1 MIQMETFL
9 TVLHAACL
17 TYRVDSAF
25 KSRGG
30 MLLVAPPGQMKTSM
44 LATLIDQPGV
54 MGYSDM
60 TTKTLVEAR
69 DYIASKKVHTLLL
82 YDFQKIYE
90 RKADTAANIVGS
102 LRALV
107 EEGFS
112 SAAWEEHTNM
122 IQTKARALVMAACT
136 PAFIRRN
143 IVEWDESGFS
153 RRFLFCHYTLRNPE
167 VIVQA
172 IMSDTPI
179 PLMLNG
185 DVAIPFNLSIPL
197 VTHPEDE
204 LKLRRMLRHGQRGEE
219 VPLILLRKLLAVLR
233 WRCSRMKK
241 KDVNAMHILE
251 EFSECMRDEGAEIV
265 L

>member
-1 MIQMETFL
+1 MIRMETFL
-9 TVLHAACL
+9 TVLHAAAM
-17 TYRVDSAF
+17 THRVDSNF

-44 LATLIDQPGV
+44 LVTLTDTAGV

-90 RKADTAANIVGS
+90 RKSDTAANIVGS

-112 SAAWEEHTNM
+112 SAAWEEHTNL

-136 PAFIRRN
+136 PAFIRN
-143 IVEWDESGFS
+143 HIVEWDESGFS
-153 RRFLFCHYTLRNPE
+153 RRFLFCHYSLSNPE
-167 VIVQA
+167 IIVKA
-172 IMSDTPI
+172 IMRDEQI
-179 PLMLNG
+179 PLVSNGNLN
-185 DVAIPFNLSIPL
+185 VPFNLVIPL
-197 VTHPEDE
+197 VEHKNDE
-204 LKLRRMLRHGQRGEE
+204 LELRRMLRHGQRGEE
-219 VPLILLRKLLAVLR
+219 VPLILLRKILAVLR
-233 WRCSRMKK
+233 WRCSKLK
-241 KDVNAMHILE
+241 VKGVDAMGLLK
-251 EFSECMRDEGAEIV
+251 EFSQCMRDEGAEIV

>member
-1 MIQMETFL
+1 
-9 TVLHAACL
+9 
-17 TYRVDSAF
+17 
-25 KSRGG
+25 
-30 MLLVAPPGQMKTSM
+30 VAPPGQMKTSM
-44 LATLIDQPGV
+44 LATLTDQPGV

-69 DYIASKKVHTLLL
+69 DTIASKKLHTIML

-90 RKADTAANIVGS
+90 RKAETAANIVGS

-112 SAAWEEHTNM
+112 SAAWEEHTNL

-136 PAFIRRN
+136 PAFIRQH

-153 RRFLFCHYTLRNPE
+153 RRFLFCHYSLSNPE
-167 VIVQA
+167 VIVKA
-172 IMSDTPI
+172 IMSDDPI
-179 PLMLNG
+179 PLALNG
-185 DVAIPFNLSIPL
+185 NVTVPFNLVIPL
-197 VTHPEDE
+197 REHDEDE
-204 LKLRRMLRHGQRGEE
+204 NKLRRMLRHGQRGEE

-233 WRCSRMKK
+233 WRCSKMKK
-241 KDVNAMHILE
+241 PGVNAMHILD
-251 EFSECMRDEGAEIV
+251 EFSQCMRDEGAEII